1 VGFHY
6 RDGGNSVT
14 GIWLGMLRIMEQL
27 RDIGA
32 TRKRDSPLHRLTK
45 LPVILQQ
52 ALADIARGYADD
64 GILPGIIRRGTR
76 EKFYADQPLFQ
87 SVKVSGKRLL
97 DNIDKELTATL
108 TVAECSAFR
117 YLFDALAKPV
127 RIGLR
132 PANSNRFLSGARR
145 CL

>member
-1 VGFHY
+1 
-6 RDGGNSVT
+6 
-14 GIWLGMLRIMEQL
+14 MLRIMEQL

-45 LPVILQQ
+45 LSVILQQ
-52 ALADIARGYADD
+52 PLADIARGYADD
-64 GILPGIIRRGTR
+64 GILPGIVSRGTR

-87 SVKVSGKRLL
+87 RVKVPGKRLL
-97 DNIDKELTATL
+97 DDIDKELAATL

-117 YLFDALAKPV
+117 DLFDALTKPV
-127 RIGLR
+127 RIVLR
-132 PANSNRFLSGARR
+132 PANSNRFLSGTRR